1 MTTNVAAQVIRVIL
15 LTIKVGIFNMFDE
28 SMPLPAYY
36 QIYNRIDYLQLIY
49 EI

>member
-1 MTTNVAAQVIRVIL
+1 MTTNVAAQVIRVLL
-15 LTIKVGIFNMFDE
+15 LTIKVGIFNLFDE
-28 SMPLPAYY
+28 SMPAYY